1 MMGLGDTIFRGYSL
15 SFHRY
20 GKIDSKSPVKFNFV
34 QVFSRF
40 ATSMPI
46 RAQKYSQLMLQH

>member
-20 GKIDSKSPVKFNFV
+20 GNIDSKSPVKFNFV
-34 QVFSRF
+34 KLLSPL

-46 RAQKYSQLMLQH
+46 QAQR